1 MGSELKLR
9 IEFPNH
15 MIDNGNMISIGYF
28 DYGDWDVRAI
38 SYWFSTLL
46 VEYVVRISHVY
57 LLLNM
62 VDVILYDSFQKW
74 RYPEI
79 LSLDHFSIETRI
91 NGHFRNPNRRY
102 LPYMRPFFEGSISWD
117 IPPNDGLKKYMAKI

>member
-1 MGSELKLR
+1 
-9 IEFPNH
+9 
-15 MIDNGNMISIGYF
+15 MI
-28 DYGDWDVRAI
+28 
-38 SYWFSTLL
+38 
-46 VEYVVRISHVY
+46 
-57 LLLNM
+57 
-62 VDVILYDSFQKW
+62 DVILYDSFQKW

-117 IPPNDGLKKYMAKI
+117 IPPNDGLKKYMAKIEASEITSCPARACADLLKVF

>member
-46 VEYVVRISHVY
+46 VEYVVRI
-57 LLLNM
+57 
-62 VDVILYDSFQKW
+62 
-74 RYPEI
+74 
-79 LSLDHFSIETRI
+79 
-91 NGHFRNPNRRY
+91 
-102 LPYMRPFFEGSISWD
+102 
-117 IPPNDGLKKYMAKI
+117 